1 MELSKNLFKT
11 KEGRTNAQK
20 EKGKNKANKIEGLNP
35 NTSAVRTNVNGLTL
49 QVKKRQF
56 FLNDKV
62 I

>member
-20 EKGKNKANKIEGLNP
+20 EKGKNKTNKIEGLNP
-35 NTSAVRTNVNGLTL
+35 NISAMRTNVNGLTL

-56 FLNDKV
+56 FKKDKV